1 MHVITMSHSTQHSV
15 YYHTAAVV
23 YSSIVNC
30 SKIMIRPHGMIQ
42 GTSGHVSRWTN
53 TKCKIQN
60 TKVLPHMCESNGTA
74 PNSQLTTSYS
84 TTDMESAH
92 QYFCCAEHVACATL
106 FVLWVS

>member
-1 MHVITMSHSTQHSV
+1 MHVMMMLHSTQHSV

-30 SKIMIRPHGMIQ
+30 SKIPIRPHGMIP

-60 TKVLPHMCESNGTA
+60 TKVLPHMCESSAVVYTNA
-74 PNSQLTTSYS
+74 MPVCTSGPKYRN
-84 TTDMESAH
+84 TNNREQHPT
-92 QYFCCAEHVACATL
+92 
-106 FVLWVS
+106 VS